1 MLLAEMKW
9 PEVAALSKDTPVVVP
24 IAALEQHGPHMPVFT
39 DSLLCGEVTR
49 RAHEAFTAKHGADSV
64 LMAPLQWLGNSEHHM
79 DYCGTLSATPRTY
92 LDLLNEVFENL
103 IHHGFRRLMFVNGHG
118 GNDVPGKQA
127 VYELRQRNRTRH
139 DLCLNFATYWLLGGK
154 PYEAD
159 PSLVQ
164 RQMGHACEWETSMVL
179 RIRPELV
186 GDYKNTI
193 DVPFTPGFEPATRG
207 WIMQDRSTPGHI
219 GLPQHASAEKG
230 EGLFRTFAADVVT
243 QLERMRAWNGKTWD
257 APAL

>member
-9 PEVAALSKDTPVVVP
+9 PEVAALSKDTPVLVP

-49 RAHEAFTAKHGADSV
+49 RAHEKFTKAHGADSL
-64 LMAPLQWLGNSEHHM
+64 LMTPLQWLGNSEHHL
-79 DYCGTLSATPRTY
+79 DYCGTLTATPRTY
-92 LDLLNEVFENL
+92 LELLNELFENL
-103 IHHGFRRLMFVNGHG
+103 IHHGFKRLVFVNGHG

-127 VYELRQRNRTRH
+127 VYELRQRHRKRH
-139 DLCLNFATYWLLGGK
+139 DLALTFATYWLLGGK

-159 PSLVQ
+159 KSLVQ

-186 GDYKNTI
+186 GDYKNTP
-193 DVPFTPGFEPATRG
+193 DVPFTPGFEPASRG
-207 WIMQDRSTPGHI
+207 WIMQDRSKLGHI

-230 EGLFRTFAADVVT
+230 EGLFETFSNDVVS
-243 QLERMRAWNGKTWD
+243 LLNRIRAWDGKTWD
-257 APAL
+257 APQL

>member
-1 MLLAEMKW
+1 MLLADMKW

-24 IAALEQHGPHMPVFT
+24 VAALEQHGPHMPVFT
-39 DSLLCGEVTR
+39 DSLLCGEVVR
-49 RAHEAFTAKHGADSV
+49 RAHEQFTAKHGAGSV
-64 LMAPLQWLGNSEHHM
+64 LVAPLQWLGNSEHHI
-79 DYCGTLSATPRTY
+79 DFCGTLSATPRTY
-92 LDLLNEVFENL
+92 LNLLNETFENL
-103 IHHGFRRLMFVNGHG
+103 IHHGFRRLVFVNGHG

-127 VYELRQRNRTRH
+127 VYELRQRHRSRS
-139 DLCLNFATYWLLGGK
+139 DLLLNFATYWLLGGK

-159 PSLVQ
+159 TSLVQ

-186 GDYKNTI
+186 GDYKHTI

-230 EGLFRTFAADVVT
+230 EGLFRTFSGDVAT
-243 QLERMRAWNGKTWD
+243 LLERMRAWNGKTWD